1 MSENVVIALVSC
13 IPTIVAVIMANNI
26 VTYKIEELQKRVEK
40 HNQIIERTYILERDT
55 KTAFNE
61 IKEIKDDI
69 EKIQDRILSA

>member
-69 EKIQDRILSA
+69 VKIQDRILGA